1 MSRSMFEVVRE
12 YVSRMIPQDGSMKVL
27 LVDEATL
34 DIISMS
40 FSQTELLEHGV
51 FFVDTVHGTHKRNKM
66 PTMRCVCFIRPT
78 SVDALCKEVTAG
90 LYQGY
95 TVNFSN
101 SVTADQLD
109 QLARA
114 DTKGLIAHVEEFFA
128 DFNAINRDCF
138 VVPFPRNAI
147 SGTFIDGSSFKRV
160 ADGLAA
166 SFVAMRCRPTIRFQ
180 NSSFLCK
187 RVAAELSTVLKSD
200 LELFDYRPRDTL
212 LLIIDRNDDP
222 VTPLLTPWTYQA
234 MLHELVGLDRNTLHI
249 KGEPCT
255 VVVPASSSSS
265 PVADDK
271 PAEPEGYVFSQKDDA
286 FFEENM
292 YHNWG
297 DLCGNVK
304 KYVDHCKSVMNIDRS
319 TATIEEVKQFM
330 QKLPQTKSLT
340 GFVTKHATVVSHLS
354 NIIKER
360 HLLEVSELEQ
370 NMVVEVDQS
379 AHWSRLK
386 ELSGSSYLD
395 PNDLL
400 RLCILFNLRYEKT
413 ASPSRTDE
421 LLSMNTNHR
430 ILIRKARE
438 YFGTGRP
445 TDSLFASSGV
455 VGSLATL
462 VRGFSDVKNLYTQHE
477 PVLKKT
483 LINAATGKLDA
494 NHYPFLHSP
503 VSSHNAPSTT
513 AAQPEATQRPKEIIV
528 FMCGGFTFEE
538 AAMVNMVNRGW
549 KGMERN
555 EGQAPPPQQN
565 TGLPPIKVLLGG
577 TGIHNTKSFIELLGE
592 NP

>member
-1 MSRSMFEVVRE
+1 MSRNMFEVVRE
-12 YVSRMIPQDGSMKVL
+12 YVSRMIPRDGSMKVL
-27 LVDEATL
+27 LVDDATL
-34 DIISMS
+34 SIISMS

-51 FFVDTVHGTHKRNKM
+51 FFVDTVTGTHKRNKM

-78 SVDALCKEVTAG
+78 SVDALCKEVSAG

-114 DTKGLIAHVEEFFA
+114 DTKDLITHVEEFFA

-138 VVPFPRNAI
+138 VVPFPQNAI

-166 SFVAMRCRPTIRFQ
+166 TFVAMRCRPTIRFQ

-187 RVAAELSTVLKSD
+187 RVASELSAVVKSD
-200 LELFDYRPRDTL
+200 LELYDYRPRDTL

-249 KGEPCT
+249 KADPS
-255 VVVPASSSSS
+255 VAISLPSSSS
-265 PVADDK
+265 ADEVK

-304 KYVDHCKSVMNIDRS
+304 KYVDHCKRVMNIDRS

-379 AHWSRLK
+379 AHWARLK
-386 ELSGSSYLD
+386 ELGSSSFLVSS
-395 PNDLL
+395 DLL

-430 ILIRKARE
+430 ILLRKARE
-438 YFGTGRP
+438 YFGTSRP

-483 LINAATGKLDA
+483 VINAATGKLDVTQ
-494 NHYPFLHSP
+494 YPFLHSP
-503 VSSHNAPSTT
+503 ASSHAAHT
-513 AAQPEATQRPKEIIV
+513 ALPDATQRPKEIIV

-538 AAMVNMVNRGW
+538 AAMVSMVNRGW
-549 KGMERN
+549 QGMERN
-555 EGQAPPPQQN
+555 EGQVPPPQQN
-565 TGLPPIKVLLGG
+565 SNLPPVKVLLGG